1 MGDWRNTLDVAFKV
15 MVRNHS
21 DMSNID
27 NPSHIIYLIVAF
39 TNEDI
44 IMHVSLTPELENLVK
59 VQVES
64 GLYNSSSEVVR
75 EALRLWNEQQQYK
88 KKMELLRA
96 KLELASKSPLLD
108 EFSMTDLIKE
118 IDDEN

>member
-1 MGDWRNTLDVAFKV
+1 MCVWGNTLGFAFNAI
-15 MVRNHS
+15 VRNNS
-21 DMSNID
+21 IMSNID
-27 NPSHIIYLIVAF
+27 NPAHILYLIVAF

-59 VQVES
+59 GQVES

-96 KLELASKSPLLD
+96 KLELAEKSPLLD

-118 IDDEN
+118 LDGEN